1 MSFFRKNSITSKK
14 TFVFLVLLFCLF
26 FLKGVVS
33 LDPDFGWHLA
43 TGQIILEKGIPRT
56 DPFSFTMPSYPYI
69 DHAWLSDTFIAF
81 LYPKVKMFG
90 LAAIALFLTV
100 LSFLFVHS
108 LETIEPKKALSGKS
122 SFANLFPASNRIFA
136 LFTSISF
143 LFSLTI
149 LLPFILIRTQIITWF
164 FWSILIRVL
173 LDKKL
178 WGKYK
183 VFLPAFFLL
192 WANLHGGFFLG
203 LVAVLIVIVVKSWN
217 EKKIH
222 FQDFVLIT
230 LSILATLINPYK
242 GGLWKE
248 LFLTLT
254 SKLLRTEISEWL
266 PIFLNPDL
274 MVVFLL
280 TLSLFFIFKYRKKY
294 FPEEVVL
301 YFFMLS
307 QAILSV
313 KHIPLWVFLAMPL
326 TTKGF
331 RFLLLEAKKYKYGR
345 KRFEKLYLWT
355 WMFSLTIFILQTI
368 LLVTT
373 IDNLSEKKF
382 YPSRALTYLRENSF
396 GGEVFSEYGWGGY
409 LIWKYP
415 EKKVFIDGRMAVW
428 RWKAPLEEESNVFEN
443 YIKIIRGDIN
453 YEEIFKK
460 YDIRLVLWPR
470 PKRGSFSEILNQKLA
485 NFLAK
490 FGIEKKEFDFLK
502 KLEED
507 NWVKVYEDEVAVVFK
522 NPSR

>member
-149 LLPFILIRTQIITWF
+149 LLPFILVRTQIITWF

-217 EKKIH
+217 EKKRNGFEIY
-222 FQDFVLIT
+222 
-230 LSILATLINPYK
+230 SI
-242 GGLWKE
+242 
-248 LFLTLT
+248 
-254 SKLLRTEISEWL
+254 
-266 PIFLNPDL
+266 
-274 MVVFLL
+274 
-280 TLSLFFIFKYRKKY
+280 
-294 FPEEVVL
+294 
-301 YFFMLS
+301 
-307 QAILSV
+307 
-313 KHIPLWVFLAMPL
+313 
-326 TTKGF
+326 
-331 RFLLLEAKKYKYGR
+331 
-345 KRFEKLYLWT
+345 
-355 WMFSLTIFILQTI
+355 
-368 LLVTT
+368 
-373 IDNLSEKKF
+373 
-382 YPSRALTYLRENSF
+382 
-396 GGEVFSEYGWGGY
+396 
-409 LIWKYP
+409 
-415 EKKVFIDGRMAVW
+415 
-428 RWKAPLEEESNVFEN
+428 
-443 YIKIIRGDIN
+443 
-453 YEEIFKK
+453 
-460 YDIRLVLWPR
+460 
-470 PKRGSFSEILNQKLA
+470 
-485 NFLAK
+485 
-490 FGIEKKEFDFLK
+490 
-502 KLEED
+502 
-507 NWVKVYEDEVAVVFK
+507 
-522 NPSR
+522 